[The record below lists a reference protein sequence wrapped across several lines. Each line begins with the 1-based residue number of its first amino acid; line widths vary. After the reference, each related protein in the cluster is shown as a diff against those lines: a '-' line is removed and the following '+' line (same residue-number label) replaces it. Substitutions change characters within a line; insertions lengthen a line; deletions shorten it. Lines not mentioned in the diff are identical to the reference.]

1 MDVKKI
7 IGASIA
13 AGSFI
18 IGGIAMATRKKY
30 DEDGYDKNGYDK
42 NGYDRNGYN
51 QSGYDKNGYDRN
63 GYNQA
68 GYDKYGYDRKGYNR
82 AGYNTAG
89 YNQSGYD
96 REGYNQFGY
105 DRDGYDRKGYNKDG
119 YNRDGYN
126 QAGYD
131 QFGCDRLGYT
141 YEDVVVFATGLN
153 DEIKKARNEFKLG
166 EYDDSVMHLRK
177 VLENLYR
184 FYIQHYHISSKNMD
198 NTSFEDCI
206 NICKKSGF
214 ITEEKA
220 DKLHSA
226 RRHGNDGAHSFDS
239 VTDKQAYFSLK
250 LTEEEMENFNEKLS
264 II

>member
-51 QSGYDKNGYDRN
+51 Q
-63 GYNQA
+63 A

-89 YNQSGYD
+89 YNQAGYD

-105 DRDGYDRKGYNKDG
+105 DRDGYDRKGYNKGG
-119 YNRDGYN
+119 YNRAGYN

-131 QFGCDRLGYT
+131 QSGRDRLGYT